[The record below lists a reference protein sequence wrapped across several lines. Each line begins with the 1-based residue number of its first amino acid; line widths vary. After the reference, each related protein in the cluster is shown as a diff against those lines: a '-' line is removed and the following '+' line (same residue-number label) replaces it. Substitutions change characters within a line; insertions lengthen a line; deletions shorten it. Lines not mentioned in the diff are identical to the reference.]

1 MSKSISKQD
10 LERMLAEAQS
20 KVSALADENQRLKV
34 SLSKRPADA
43 LCVSTNLVFQ
53 KGSHLDLVGKTLKLS
68 IPQEAVG
75 ALHISGVVKKNSNG
89 NAYVWCSG
97 YIDTSKLNLVTS
109 QVKVTEADKAK
120 QSFADAVVV
129 VTARG
134 AYGASK

>member
-1 MSKSISKQD
+1 MNMSKSISKQD
-10 LERMLAEAQS
+10 LERMLQEAQS

-109 QVKVTEADKAK
+109 QVVSTPADQAK
-120 QSFADAVVV
+120 QSFKDAVVE
-129 VTARG
+129 
-134 AYGASK
+134 ASK